1 MKFKLNF
8 SGRAHHYTQDEID
21 VVVEAIRQAEPLTQS
36 KYLKEFERKFAE
48 YVKMQNTFAVCNAT
62 AALEM
67 AAQLCQFKEGDEVII
82 PSHTF
87 TSSAYPFLKKG
98 AKIVWADVDLL
109 TRVVTAETIEQ
120 KISKRTK
127 ALVVVH
133 LYGYAAD
140 MTAIMKIAHK
150 YNLLVIEDAA
160 QSLGSLVDGKQSGTW
175 GDFGVFSFHS
185 HKNITTLGE
194 GGILAVRDEI
204 KSKIVP
210 MLRHNGHCDFPFSR
224 EDYWLPAM
232 GNVDLPELNGEYLF
246 PNNYCIGEVEC
257 ALGSKLLDR
266 INEINEQK
274 RKRAILFI
282 DSLKNY
288 PELEFHRV
296 DSSRHNYH
304 LLVARCTN
312 GMRDIFIKKM
322 AKEKSIKCVVQY
334 YPLNR
339 YDLYKKLGYGDAI
352 CPNADI
358 FFDNMISFPFHHWMS
373 NGEFEYLLDSTTEV
387 LTELRHL

>member
-1 MKFKLNF
+1 MQVKVNF
-8 SGRAHHYTQDEID
+8 SGRAHQYTQEEID
-21 VVVEAIRQAEPLTQS
+21 AVVEAMRQAEPLTQG
-36 KYLKEFERKFAE
+36 KYLKEFEKKFSE
-48 YVKMQNTFAVCNAT
+48 YANVQNSFAVCNAT

-87 TSSAYPFLKKG
+87 TSSAYPFIKKG
-98 AKIVWADVDLL
+98 AKIVWADIDLN
-109 TRVVTAETIEQ
+109 TRVLTAETIEQ
-120 KISKRTK
+120 RITEHTK
-127 ALVVVH
+127 AVVVVH

-140 MTAIMKIAHK
+140 MAEIMKVAQK

-160 QSLGSLVDGKQSGTW
+160 QSLGSEVDGKKSGTF

-194 GGILAVRDEI
+194 GGMLTVNNEMIA
-204 KSKIVP
+204 KIIP
-210 MLRHNGHCDFPFSR
+210 LLRHNGHCDFPFKR

-232 GNVDLPELNGEYLF
+232 GNVDFPTLNGEYLF

-266 INEINEQK
+266 IDEMNAQK
-274 RKRAILFI
+274 RKRAIIFI

-296 DSSRHNYH
+296 DSTRHNYH

-312 GMRDIFIKKM
+312 GMRDVFIRKM
-322 AKEKSIKCVVQY
+322 ANETGIKCVVQY

-339 YDLYKKLGYGDAI
+339 YDFYKKAGFGEAD
-352 CPNADI
+352 CPNADLL
-358 FFDNMISFPFHHWMS
+358 FDNMVSFPFHHWMS
-373 NGEFEYLLDSTTEV
+373 NDEFEYMQSKTKEV
-387 LTELRHL
+387 LNEMRL